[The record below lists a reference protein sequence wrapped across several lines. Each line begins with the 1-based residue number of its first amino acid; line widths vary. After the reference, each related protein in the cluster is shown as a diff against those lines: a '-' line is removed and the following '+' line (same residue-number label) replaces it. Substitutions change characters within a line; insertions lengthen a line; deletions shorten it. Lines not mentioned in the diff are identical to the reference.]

1 MTSPEVFSFRLE
13 KGCEEEAEGDGEVSW
28 GEDAAWEGDPVAEGE
43 GGGEVVEAVSLLGEV
58 VAVAFQSCPV
68 EGIRVYGHSPVE
80 EDREGV
86 EESSGEDEVD
96 PWKVA
101 VCPRRYPHEEVSK
114 ALGEGG
120 GKVEESPQDFGSGG

>member
-1 MTSPEVFSFRLE
+1 YCSVR
-13 KGCEEEAEGDGEVSW
+13 
-28 GEDAAWEGDPVAEGE
+28 
-43 GGGEVVEAVSLLGEV
+43 
-58 VAVAFQSCPV
+58 
-68 EGIRVYGHSPVE
+68 GIRVYGHSARE

-86 EESSGEDEVD
+86 DASYGEDEVD

-101 VCPRRYPHEEVSK
+101 VCPRRNPHEEVSN